1 MKKKI
6 ERTHRRIEQL
16 ADFLIQ
22 ARHIHLNAREELG
35 PLRLAR
41 RTRSIEI
48 EVGDL
53 GFGVGTCLGG
63 GDEGDAD
70 PGEDCRLRRRGGRE
84 GEEGAEFGYEA
95 CFRGIMWVS
104 DARCVECVR

>member
-1 MKKKI
+1 MI
-6 ERTHRRIEQL
+6 H
-16 ADFLIQ
+16 

-41 RTRSIEI
+41 RARSIEV

-53 GFGVGTCLGG
+53 GFGVGACLGG

-70 PGEDCRLRRRGGRE
+70 PGEDRRLRGRGGRE

-95 CFRGIMWVS
+95 CWRGIMCVS
-104 DARCVECVR
+104 DARMR